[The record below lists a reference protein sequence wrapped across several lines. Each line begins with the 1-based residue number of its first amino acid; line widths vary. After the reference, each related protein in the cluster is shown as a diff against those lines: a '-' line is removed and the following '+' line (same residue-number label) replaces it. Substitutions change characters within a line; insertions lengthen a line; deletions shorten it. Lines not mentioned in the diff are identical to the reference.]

1 MAKDLG
7 YTPAPAGP
15 GKDNYNTT
23 GGGSGTDYTNAH
35 RKTKKAQDGQTEPDG
50 PAARSHNWNEDG
62 AVNGDPEKGKSKGKT
77 L

>member
-1 MAKDLG
+1 MSDTLG

-15 GKDNYNTT
+15 GKDKYNTT
-23 GGGSGTDYTNAH
+23 GGGEGTDYTNAH

-50 PAARSHNWNEDG
+50 PNAREYVWNEDG
-62 AVNGDPEKGKSKGKT
+62 TVNGDPEKGNKKGKV